1 MHASRAA
8 LMVIG
13 VNLLAV
19 WAAAAAGSHAAVTGA
34 AAPPQFVVDD
44 AVGAARASLL
54 AATDRLEAHA
64 RRADVRPA
72 LQRDPFRFGASA
84 RPGGRR
90 AAGERVE
97 AEAAADTR
105 PAEAAPAAAPEPEIA
120 LQGMAET
127 GEGDTAVRT
136 AILRAGGEL
145 VLASLGTRVADRY
158 DVVALTADSVE
169 MEDLVAHV
177 RRTWRLK

>member
-19 WAAAAAGSHAAVTGA
+19 WAAAAAGSHAAATGA
-34 AAPPQFVVDD
+34 GAPAQPVIED
-44 AVGAARASLL
+44 AVGEARASLL

-84 RPGGRR
+84 RPAGRR
-90 AAGERVE
+90 ASGERVE
-97 AEAAADTR
+97 AAVAADAM
-105 PAEAAPAAAPEPEIA
+105 PEAAPPVAPEPEIA

-136 AILRAGGEL
+136 AIIRAGGDL

-158 DVVALTADSVE
+158 EVVALTADSVE